1 MISHDAIDALTEEYE
16 SRFIRVLQQ
25 VCMCRR
31 EYERNKDLL
40 RLLGIGDEVA
50 RCVKERRPCNLGFIE
65 VRVVKRFL
73 GHQVTVILDGREVS
87 IDEVNRLLSTA
98 RFFKE
103 WYDSDCSIDSFMQ
116 PMIGADHYD
125 AIKEFLT
132 RNLEELRRV
141 CDNAIPNLN
150 LNGLPTYV
158 ANGIAN
164 AINDFAR
171 GTVGKV

>member
-1 MISHDAIDALTEEYE
+1 
-16 SRFIRVLQQ
+16 
-25 VCMCRR
+25 
-31 EYERNKDLL
+31 
-40 RLLGIGDEVA
+40 
-50 RCVKERRPCNLGFIE
+50 
-65 VRVVKRFL
+65 
-73 GHQVTVILDGREVS
+73 
-87 IDEVNRLLSTA
+87 
-98 RFFKE
+98 
-103 WYDSDCSIDSFMQ
+103 
-116 PMIGADHYD
+116 MIGADHYD
-125 AIKEFLT
+125 AIKEFLA